1 MAISHKDVRKKRSPI
16 DYLSSLLG
24 LISMWGVPIVVCV
37 IFYEVTMRYVFVSP
51 TLWANELSLWI
62 CGGVYLLAGV
72 YAMRKRAHIRITV
85 IYDIS
90 PRWLQHVFDVISVA
104 LLALYVLA
112 LVWGSYTDAVR
123 KLISWETF
131 GTAWDP
137 PIPATL
143 KPLLLIAFVLMAVQ
157 ALSNLIM
164 DWKDGESES

>member
-1 MAISHKDVRKKRSPI
+1 MANSHKDVGKKRSPI
-16 DYLSSLLG
+16 DSLSSLLG
-24 LISMWGVPIVVCV
+24 LVSMWGVPVVVCV

-72 YAMRKRAHIRITV
+72 YAMRKRSHIRITI
-85 IYDIS
+85 IYDVA
-90 PRWLQHVFDVISVA
+90 PRWLQHVFDLVSVA
-104 LLALYVLA
+104 LLGVYVMA

-143 KPLLLIAFVLMAVQ
+143 KPLLLISFVLIVVQ
-157 ALSNLIM
+157 AISNLIM
-164 DWKDGESES
+164 DWKDGESGS